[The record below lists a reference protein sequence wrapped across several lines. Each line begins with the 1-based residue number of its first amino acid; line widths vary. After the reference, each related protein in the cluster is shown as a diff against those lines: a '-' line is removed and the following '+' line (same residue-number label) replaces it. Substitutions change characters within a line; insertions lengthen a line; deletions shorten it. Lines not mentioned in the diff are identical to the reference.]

1 MANTKLILSSLDLS
15 DSLLACSEDYGTYS
29 ICDVLRFQPYFPIS
43 CALYDP
49 ISSTCHVENTIPRA
63 IGYKGEYQR
72 SLTTK
77 YSL

>member
-15 DSLLACSEDYGTYS
+15 DSLLACSEDCGMYS
-29 ICDVLRFQPYFPIS
+29 ICDALRFQPYFPIS

-49 ISSTCHVENTIPRA
+49 ISSTCHIKNAIPRA
-63 IGYKGEYQR
+63 IGYKGECQR

-77 YSL
+77 NSL